1 MDLGGKRAGRGRGGG
16 GGSLV
21 VAFVPLVSVPRRRCL
36 LCHRRLADG
45 FCTGG
50 LVRSA
55 VLCRSW
61 IFVRAGVSVRACLS
75 SLCWAAAKEGGPAM
89 PGRSS
94 RPRRWNRRSVPVPW
108 DGALCAVLK
117 AHRGDGSSR
126 LSGGCCASASTFCC
140 FEEEEGLCGGDAAGV
155 VLCFSAK
162 FSCAVG
168 APQGS
173 LCSSVVIGVLSVR
186 VQGLVCLYVSLALYC
201 IVT

>member
-1 MDLGGKRAGRGRGGG
+1 M
-16 GGSLV
+16 
-21 VAFVPLVSVPRRRCL
+21 AFVPLVSVPRRRCL
-36 LCHRRLADG
+36 LRHRRQADG

-94 RPRRWNRRSVPVPW
+94 RPRCWNQRSLPVPW

-126 LSGGCCASASTFCC
+126 LTGGCCASVSTFRC

-155 VLCFSAK
+155 GVDALPLLCFSAEL
-162 FSCAVG
+162 SCAVG

-173 LCSSVVIGVLSVR
+173 SCSSVVLGVLTVR

-201 IVT
+201 FVS